1 MQTENVLRDEDM
13 LILRD
18 ISACQRI
25 GQGNTAEI
33 FLYGP
38 GTVLKLFRDQFPE
51 SGVLKE
57 WRVTRAVQTVYSRMP
72 KALRLVSCG
81 ERSGILYELAEGQDL
96 FRMIGSE
103 PFLLF
108 SIGKKLAEIHT
119 EIHGKTISG
128 ILTVKEKLLQEIGW
142 VNDLSDDEKRKITD
156 RLLLLPD
163 GDRLCHFDF
172 HPGNIMVSGEKL
184 LVLDWL
190 TACSGEPAADIARTC
205 LLLKYGEVRNG
216 DRLSRL
222 ILSITKVCIRRSYMR
237 NIRRLSGITRDE
249 IRRWILPAAAARLSE
264 WLTEHE
270 RKRLLKLIRRNLKGC
285 IER

>member
-108 SIGKKLAEIHT
+108 STGKKLAEIHT

-172 HPGNIMVSGEKL
+172 HPGNIMVSGGKL

-249 IRRWILPAAAARLSE
+249 IKRWILPAAAARLSE

-270 RKRLLKLIRRNLKGC
+270 RKRLLKLIRRNLNT
-285 IER
+285 

>member
-33 FLYGP
+33 LLYKP

-57 WRVTRAVQTVYSRMP
+57 WRVTRAIQTVYSHMP

-108 SIGKKLAEIHT
+108 STGKKLAEIHT

-172 HPGNIMVSGEKL
+172 HPGNIMVSGGKL

-270 RKRLLKLIRRNLKGC
+270 RKCLLKLIRRNLNT
-285 IER
+285 

>member
-81 ERSGILYELAEGQDL
+81 ERSGILYELAEGKDL

-108 SIGKKLAEIHT
+108 STGKKLAEIHT

-172 HPGNIMVSGEKL
+172 HPGNIMVSGGKL

-270 RKRLLKLIRRNLKGC
+270 RKRLLKLIRRNLNT
-285 IER
+285 

>member
-81 ERSGILYELAEGQDL
+81 ERFGILYELAEGQDL

-108 SIGKKLAEIHT
+108 STGKKLAEIHT

-163 GDRLCHFDF
+163 GDRLCLFDF
-172 HPGNIMVSGEKL
+172 HPGNIMVSGGKL

-270 RKRLLKLIRRNLKGC
+270 RKRLLKLIRRNLNT
-285 IER
+285 

>member
-33 FLYGP
+33 LLYKP

-96 FRMIGSE
+96 FCMIGSE

-108 SIGKKLAEIHT
+108 STGKKLAEIHT

-172 HPGNIMVSGEKL
+172 HPGNIMVSGGKL

-222 ILSITKVCIRRSYMR
+222 ILSIIKVCIRRSYMR

-270 RKRLLKLIRRNLKGC
+270 RKRLLKLIRRNLNT
-285 IER
+285 

>member
-108 SIGKKLAEIHT
+108 STGKKLAEIHT

-156 RLLLLPD
+156 RLLILPD

-172 HPGNIMVSGEKL
+172 HPGNIMVSGGKL

-270 RKRLLKLIRRNLKGC
+270 RKRLLKLIRRNLNT
-285 IER
+285 

>member
-33 FLYGP
+33 FLYKP

-108 SIGKKLAEIHT
+108 STGKKLAEIHT

-172 HPGNIMVSGEKL
+172 HPGNIMVSGGKL

-270 RKRLLKLIRRNLKGC
+270 RKRLLKLIRRNLNT
-285 IER
+285 

>member
-33 FLYGP
+33 FLYKP

-96 FRMIGSE
+96 FRMISSE

-108 SIGKKLAEIHT
+108 STGKKLAEIHT

-172 HPGNIMVSGEKL
+172 HPGNIMVSGGKL

-270 RKRLLKLIRRNLKGC
+270 RKRLLKLIRRNLHT
-285 IER
+285 

>member
-1 MQTENVLRDEDM
+1 MLRDEDM

-72 KALRLVSCG
+72 RALRLVSCG

-108 SIGKKLAEIHT
+108 STGKKLAEIHT

-249 IRRWILPAAAARLSE
+249 IRRWILPVAAARLSE

-270 RKRLLKLIRRNLKGC
+270 RKRLLKLIRRNLNT
-285 IER
+285 

>member
-1 MQTENVLRDEDM
+1 MQTENAFRDEDM
-13 LILRD
+13 LMLKD
-18 ISACQRI
+18 ISACPRI

-33 FLYGP
+33 LLYKP

-108 SIGKKLAEIHT
+108 STGKKLAEIHT

-163 GDRLCHFDF
+163 GNRLCHFDF
-172 HPGNIMVSGEKL
+172 HPGNIMVSGGKL

-264 WLTEHE
+264 CLKEHE
-270 RKRLLKLIRRNLKGC
+270 RKRLLKLIRRNLNT
-285 IER
+285 

>member
-38 GTVLKLFRDQFPE
+38 GTVLKLFRDQFPK

-108 SIGKKLAEIHT
+108 STGKKLAEIHT

-172 HPGNIMVSGEKL
+172 HPGNIMVSGGKL

-270 RKRLLKLIRRNLKGC
+270 RKRLLKLIRRNLNT
-285 IER
+285 

>member
-1 MQTENVLRDEDM
+1 MQTENVLRNEDM

-33 FLYGP
+33 LLYKP

-108 SIGKKLAEIHT
+108 STGKKLAEIHT

-172 HPGNIMVSGEKL
+172 HPGNIMVSGGKL

-270 RKRLLKLIRRNLKGC
+270 RKRLLKLIRRNLNT
-285 IER
+285 

>member
-33 FLYGP
+33 LLYKP

-108 SIGKKLAEIHT
+108 STGKKLAEIHT

-163 GDRLCHFDF
+163 GNRLCHFDF
-172 HPGNIMVSGEKL
+172 HPGNIMVSGGKH
-184 LVLDWL
+184 LVLDWP

-270 RKRLLKLIRRNLKGC
+270 RKRLLKLIRRNLNT
-285 IER
+285 

>member
-33 FLYGP
+33 LLYKP

-51 SGVLKE
+51 SGVMKE

-108 SIGKKLAEIHT
+108 STGKKLAEIHT

-172 HPGNIMVSGEKL
+172 HPGNIMVSGGKL

-270 RKRLLKLIRRNLKGC
+270 RKRLLKLIRRNLNT
-285 IER
+285 

>member
-25 GQGNTAEI
+25 GWGNTAEI

-108 SIGKKLAEIHT
+108 STGKKLAEIHT

-172 HPGNIMVSGEKL
+172 HPGNIMVSGGKL

-270 RKRLLKLIRRNLKGC
+270 RKRLLKLIRRNLNT
-285 IER
+285 

>member
-108 SIGKKLAEIHT
+108 STGKKLAEIHT

-172 HPGNIMVSGEKL
+172 HPGNIMVSGGKL

-216 DRLSRL
+216 DTLSRL

-270 RKRLLKLIRRNLKGC
+270 RKRLLKLIRRNLNT
-285 IER
+285 

>member
-33 FLYGP
+33 LLYKP

-108 SIGKKLAEIHT
+108 STGKKLAEIHT

-172 HPGNIMVSGEKL
+172 HPGNIMVSGRKL

-270 RKRLLKLIRRNLKGC
+270 RKRLLKLIRRNLNT
-285 IER
+285 

>member
-33 FLYGP
+33 FLNGP
-38 GTVLKLFRDQFPE
+38 GTVLKLFRDQFPD

-108 SIGKKLAEIHT
+108 STGKKLAEIHT

-172 HPGNIMVSGEKL
+172 HPGNIMVSGGKL

-237 NIRRLSGITRDE
+237 NILRLSGITRDE

-270 RKRLLKLIRRNLKGC
+270 RKRLLKLIRRNLNT
-285 IER
+285 

>member
-33 FLYGP
+33 LLYKP

-57 WRVTRAVQTVYSRMP
+57 WRVTRAVQTVYSCMP

-108 SIGKKLAEIHT
+108 STGKKLAEIHT

-172 HPGNIMVSGEKL
+172 HPGNIMVSGGKL

-222 ILSITKVCIRRSYMR
+222 ILNITKVCIRRSYMR

-270 RKRLLKLIRRNLKGC
+270 RKRLLKLIRRNLNT
-285 IER
+285 

>member
-108 SIGKKLAEIHT
+108 STGKKLAEIHT

-172 HPGNIMVSGEKL
+172 HPGNIMVSGGKL

-270 RKRLLKLIRRNLKGC
+270 RKRLLKLIRRNLNT
-285 IER
+285 

>member
-108 SIGKKLAEIHT
+108 STGKKLAEIHT

-172 HPGNIMVSGEKL
+172 HPGNIMVSGGKH

-270 RKRLLKLIRRNLKGC
+270 RKRLLKLIRRNLNT
-285 IER
+285 

>member
-1 MQTENVLRDEDM
+1 MLQTENVLRDEDM

-108 SIGKKLAEIHT
+108 STGKKLAEIHT

-172 HPGNIMVSGEKL
+172 HPGNIMVSGGKL

-270 RKRLLKLIRRNLKGC
+270 RKRLLKLIRRNLNT
-285 IER
+285 

>member
-108 SIGKKLAEIHT
+108 STGKKLAEIHT

-163 GDRLCHFDF
+163 GNRLCHFDF
-172 HPGNIMVSGEKL
+172 HPGNIMVSGGKL

-270 RKRLLKLIRRNLKGC
+270 RKRLLKLIRRNLNT
-285 IER
+285 

>member
-33 FLYGP
+33 LLYKP
-38 GTVLKLFRDQFPE
+38 GIVLKLFRDQFPE

-108 SIGKKLAEIHT
+108 STGKKLAEIHT

-172 HPGNIMVSGEKL
+172 HPGNIMVSGGKL

-270 RKRLLKLIRRNLKGC
+270 RKRLLKLIRRNLNT
-285 IER
+285 

>member
-81 ERSGILYELAEGQDL
+81 KRSGILYELAEGQDL

-108 SIGKKLAEIHT
+108 STGKKLAEIHT

-172 HPGNIMVSGEKL
+172 HPGNIMVSGGKL

-270 RKRLLKLIRRNLKGC
+270 RKRLLKLIRRNLNT
-285 IER
+285 

>member
-108 SIGKKLAEIHT
+108 STGKKLAEIHT

-172 HPGNIMVSGEKL
+172 HPGNIMVSGGKF

-270 RKRLLKLIRRNLKGC
+270 RKRLLKLIRRNLNT
-285 IER
+285 